1 MDPDPQDH
9 GRDEGEL
16 MSKDGW
22 LQPVGPQPIVE
33 VAKNLFAALDNLKR
47 RGLIRGE
54 GDHLEEVDEAL
65 QAYEALIEAFGG

>member
-1 MDPDPQDH
+1 
-9 GRDEGEL
+9 

-54 GDHLEEVDEAL
+54 GDHVEEVDKAL
-65 QAYEALIEAFGG
+65 KAYEEL